1 MDSRLTDEMIAEIL
15 TRHGELLQAYQNQIR
30 ELTED
35 YNTENELIEITQLRS
50 PRYGVV
56 GKSSNQ
62 VSLDQ
67 VYQAVEKQRKE
78 YQEAVCA
85 EIQRL
90 LEAQNQVQQIYLCY
104 LHLPKKQKEILK
116 ELYINKKLYKELE
129 HPGLSERTIHRIR
142 KQGLETIKKLY
153 LSKEFAGTEI
163 Q

>member
-1 MDSRLTDEMIAEIL
+1 MDSRLTDGTIAEIL
-15 TRHGELLQAYQNQIR
+15 MRHGELLQAYQNQIR
-30 ELTED
+30 ELTEE
-35 YNTENELIEITQLRS
+35 YNTGNELIEITQLRS

-62 VSLDQ
+62 ASLDQ
-67 VYQAVEKQRKE
+67 VYEAVEKQRKE

-90 LEAQNQVQQIYLCY
+90 LEAQNQVQQVYLCY
-104 LHLPKKQKEILK
+104 LHLPK
-116 ELYINKKLYKELE
+116 LE
-129 HPGLSERTIHRIR
+129 HPGLSARTIHRIR
-142 KQGLETIKKLY
+142 KQGLETIRKWY

>member
-1 MDSRLTDEMIAEIL
+1 MLTTEEITEML
-15 TRHGELLQAYQNQIR
+15 MHHDELLEMYRMQIN
-30 ELTED
+30 ELTKEYD
-35 YNTENELIEITQLRS
+35 AENDLIEMTQLHS
-50 PRYGVV
+50 PQYGIV

-62 VSLDQ
+62 ISLDQ

>member
-1 MDSRLTDEMIAEIL
+1 MDSRLTDGMIAEIL

-30 ELTED
+30 ELTE
-35 YNTENELIEITQLRS
+35 EIEITQLRS

-62 VSLDQ
+62 ISLDQ

-104 LHLPKKQKEILK
+104 LHLPKQQKEILK

-129 HPGLSERTIHRIR
+129 HTGLSERTIHRIR
-142 KQGLETIKKLY
+142 KQGLENIKKWY